1 MRRLT
6 GACCHVIILLSQ
18 ARWYFTPSDKGGGVG
33 PRLGIYNVKW
43 DIIKHDS
50 YVIINIAEA
59 AVSSIVPD
67 KFIGDAKPMVV
78 GNICPH
84 DGYVEFTVWRW
95 GDFPY
100 LDFWT
105 DILVFNS
112 YDPR

>member
-1 MRRLT
+1 MSEPLRYR
-6 GACCHVIILLSQ
+6 ILW
-18 ARWYFTPSDKGGGVG
+18 RDG
-33 PRLGIYNVKW
+33 PRFGIYNVKW

-50 YVIINIAEA
+50 YVVITIAEA
-59 AVSSIVPD
+59 IVSNIVPE

-84 DGYVEFTVWRW
+84 DGYLEFTVWWW

-100 LDFWT
+100 LNFWT
-105 DILVFNS
+105 DILVFNP